1 MSDSSETLLQRCH
14 NEITIQLVRSSRREP
29 AAVCS
34 DVARSAEEC
43 MNDSSRRNFLKTCAM
58 IGAALKLG
66 PFALDAVAIP
76 AGPALSIAHYK
87 TTPQAS
93 DAIAEEA
100 RRLTQECVNGMGGM
114 GRFVSK
120 GDVVWIKPNIGWNR
134 RPEQAATT
142 NPDVVATLVSLCW
155 QAGAKRV
162 IVSDNSC
169 NSAVASFARSGIQQA
184 AQKAGGE
191 CFVMDEHRFRS
202 TSIRGKVMPAWE
214 LYGDVLGV
222 NKLINVPIVKNH
234 NLCKATLGMKNLMG
248 VAGGERNRFHQDL
261 SNTVVDL
268 ATFVRP
274 TLVVMDAVRVLTAN
288 GPTGGNLADVQRR
301 DTVAAGTDQV
311 AIDAFGATLL
321 GLKPQDIGYIVE
333 GNARKLGTMSFEL
346 LKPRRIEI

>member
-1 MSDSSETLLQRCH
+1 MNDG
-14 NEITIQLVRSSRREP
+14 SRR
-29 AAVCS
+29 
-34 DVARSAEEC
+34 D
-43 MNDSSRRNFLKTCAM
+43 FLKTCAM
-58 IGAALKLG
+58 IGAAMKLG
-66 PFALDAVAIP
+66 PFALDADAAD
-76 AGPALSIAHYK
+76 AGPALCIAHYK
-87 TTPQAS
+87 TSPQGT

-100 RRLTQECVNGMGGM
+100 RRLTQEAVNGLGGM
-114 GRFVSK
+114 SRFISK

-134 RPEQAATT
+134 KPEQAATT
-142 NPDVVATLVSLCW
+142 NPDVVATLVSLCK

-184 AQKAGGE
+184 AQGAGAE
-191 CFVMDEHRFRS
+191 CFVMDENRFRK
-202 TSIRGKVMPAWE
+202 TSMNGKVMPAWE

-222 NKLINVPIVKNH
+222 NKFINVPIVKNH
-234 NLCKATLGMKNLMG
+234 SLCKATLGMKNLMG

-261 SNTVVDL
+261 SNTLVDL
-268 ATFVRP
+268 ATFIRP

-321 GLKPQDIGYIVE
+321 GLKPHDIGYIVE
-333 GNARKLGTMSFEL
+333 GSARKLGTMAFESL
-346 LKPRRIEI
+346 MPRRVEI

>member
-1 MSDSSETLLQRCH
+1 MSDG
-14 NEITIQLVRSSRREP
+14 SRRE
-29 AAVCS
+29 
-34 DVARSAEEC
+34 
-43 MNDSSRRNFLKTCAM
+43 FLKTCAM
-58 IGAALKLG
+58 IGAAMQLG
-66 PFALDAVAIP
+66 PFALDSLAAA
-76 AGPALSIAHYK
+76 AGPSLAIAHYK
-87 TTPQAS
+87 TSPQDS
-93 DAIAEEA
+93 DSIAEEA
-100 RRLTQECVNGMGGM
+100 RRLTQEAVNGMGGM
-114 GRFVSK
+114 GRFISK

-184 AQKAGGE
+184 SQKAGAE
-191 CFVMDEHRFRS
+191 CFVMDERRFRK
-202 TSIRGKVMPAWE
+202 TSMGGKVMPAWE
-214 LYGDVLGV
+214 LYGEVLGV

-248 VAGGERNRFHQDL
+248 IAGGERNRFHQDL
-261 SNTVVDL
+261 TNTLVDL
-268 ATFVRP
+268 ATFIRP
-274 TLVVMDAVRVLTAN
+274 TLIVMDAVRVLTAN

-321 GLKPQDIGYIVE
+321 GLKPQEIGYIVE
-333 GNARKLGTMSFEL
+333 GNTRKLGTMSFES
-346 LKPRRIEI
+346 LKPRRIEL